1 MRPEL
6 SPRFLPSAVVAAVI
20 ALTGCRPSAPPPPP
34 PAPPVVVASPFDAMR
49 IFRDSVRRSPD
60 HLAVVA
66 RDLVARK
73 DVEGLHRFVRDQIR
87 TLPDDDD
94 GFSAPTRA
102 MRWGTRGALRYGAGT
117 PREKAELLAELYREA
132 GFEASVATGRVA
144 LPDGDPLVLLRGP
157 ERPPFAPR
165 FAPGEEA
172 ALTASLSG
180 VPPSPRVMPLDP
192 GDEAAAALAA
202 RLVALSGESAG
213 AARPPRSLRSIELPL
228 VRVATPAGERLA
240 SPNLPGAELDRPR
253 LIGKPSAAPAA
264 SPCPSVRIAIQ
275 MSRSSAP
282 GDRVELVGAEWRAD
296 ELAGRQV
303 IVGFAPPVPAERLV
317 SMRVGDVH
325 VVVPVLA
332 LRGADVPAT
341 DLAAQTRTGRAI
353 TLGGEVVEVAPD
365 GSVRIDG
372 EAVAEPE
379 GSAELLARVTSLE
392 VRARSVTYP
401 TVSLAVA
408 ARDAKG
414 AVVDGLPASAFVVR
428 DGAPVVAMLTR
439 NHPAPRV
446 LLLLDGSRS
455 LPAAFRDR
463 GAVELSREI
472 AERLLGDDPTLR
484 LRVRA
489 VGESPLA
496 EPWLADPAEVE
507 ASARRHLPRTFESRL
522 WQTLSQARTAAN
534 PTVVVLIT
542 DGAATDAPSPEF
554 LARIAAGPP
563 AVVVG
568 VGRADGKSLAALAA
582 STGGEAVTAS
592 GPEDAVRAIQR
603 LVAARAAAAH
613 RLRYTAPAGATGER
627 TVRVELAG
635 RDVSATTTYTV
646 PAEADRV
653 APDALSGL
661 YVSVQVGADRYARTL
676 VEGSPGEV
684 EAALLGTALL
694 SFEGDAPTP
703 SAWIDDVLT
712 GMLAQEPLLR
722 AVNSRDRKAIVAELS
737 RAPYGV
743 PPEPFAFFPRL
754 WRSGDGEVVTFS
766 QGLSAVLTTSR
777 RRPDLPGLRRV
788 DVLPMLR
795 VATVG
800 AEAEARTLRTMERT
814 ARLALA
820 EQARYETSTGALLAG
835 KELAVVPAGRKVET
849 VLRGADGA
857 GIASLFRVADDPVWR
872 ARIRY
877 VAQDGSTGAF
887 WAVTPRNGTL
897 IGVLPDGSGGGEV
910 EEINAVFRRATNLL
924 NNIGVA
930 ASVMGASFGFGVL
943 LSLEQTKLSK
953 LHAATLTLATL
964 EVQPGDIGNVDDLAC
979 GIATGAVGPVLGAAG
994 AKTASEVADWIG
1006 KMDAAMGAWA
1016 GTNICSR
1023 LTAK

>member
-1 MRPEL
+1 M
-6 SPRFLPSAVVAAVI
+6 VV
-20 ALTGCRPSAPPPPP
+20 
-34 PAPPVVVASPFDAMR
+34 
-49 IFRDSVRRSPD
+49 
-60 HLAVVA
+60 
-66 RDLVARK
+66 
-73 DVEGLHRFVRDQIR
+73 
-87 TLPDDDD
+87 
-94 GFSAPTRA
+94 
-102 MRWGTRGALRYGAGT
+102 
-117 PREKAELLAELYREA
+117 
-132 GFEASVATGRVA
+132 GRVP

-157 ERPPFAPR
+157 ERPAFAPR

-172 ALTASLSG
+172 ALTGSMSG
-180 VPPSPRVMPLDP
+180 AAPSPRGMPLDP
-192 GDEAAAALAA
+192 GDERAAALAA
-202 RLVALSGESAG
+202 RLVALSGETPG
-213 AARPPRSLRSIELPL
+213 AASPPRSLRSIELPL

-240 SPNLPGAELDRPR
+240 SPNLPGAALDRPQ
-253 LIGKPSAAPAA
+253 LIGKPTPAPAA
-264 SPCPSVRIAIQ
+264 SSTPSVRIAIQ
-275 MSRSSAP
+275 MSRASAP
-282 GDRVELVGAEWRAD
+282 GERIELVDAEWPAD

-303 IVGFAPPVPAERLV
+303 IVGFPPPVPAERLL
-317 SMRVGDVH
+317 SMRAGDLH
-325 VVVPVLA
+325 VVLPVLA

-341 DLAAQTRTGRAI
+341 DLAARTRTGRAV
-353 TLGGEVVEVAPD
+353 TLGGEVVEVAAD
-365 GSVRIDG
+365 GSVRIDD
-372 EAVAEPE
+372 EPAAEPE
-379 GSAELLARVTSLE
+379 GSAALLARVASLE
-392 VRARSVTYP
+392 VRARSVTFP
-401 TVSLAVA
+401 SVNLAVT

-414 AVVDGLPASAFVVR
+414 VPVDGLPGSAFVVR
-428 DGAPVVAMLTR
+428 DGAPVVALLTR

-463 GAVELSREI
+463 GAVELSRAI

-522 WQTLSQARTAAN
+522 WQALSQARTAAN

-542 DGAATDAPSPEF
+542 DGAATDAPRPEF
-554 LARIAAGPP
+554 LARIRAGPP

-568 VGRADGKSLAALAA
+568 VGRADGKALAALAA
-582 STGGEAVTAS
+582 ATGGEAVTAS
-592 GPEDAVRAIQR
+592 GPDDAVRAIQR
-603 LVAARAAAAH
+603 VVAARAAAAH
-613 RLRYTAPAGATGER
+613 RLRYTAPVGATGER
-627 TVRVELAG
+627 TVRLELAG
-635 RDVSATTTYTV
+635 RDVSAATTYTV
-646 PAEADRV
+646 PPEADRV

-661 YVSVQVGADRYARTL
+661 YVTVQVGADRYARTL
-676 VEGSPGEV
+676 VEGSPGEL

-694 SFEGDAPTP
+694 SFEGEAPTP
-703 SAWIDDVLT
+703 SAWIDDVFT

-722 AVNSRDRKAIVAELS
+722 AVKSGDRKAIAAELS

-743 PPEPFAFFPRL
+743 PSEPFAFFPRL
-754 WRSGDGEVVTFS
+754 WRSGDGDVVTFS

-777 RRPDLPGLRRV
+777 RRPGLPGLRRV

-800 AEAEARTLRTMERT
+800 GEAEVRMLRTMERT

-820 EQARYETSTGALLAG
+820 EEARYATSTGSLLSG
-835 KELAVVPAGRKVET
+835 RELAVVPAGRKVET

-857 GIASLFRVADDPVWR
+857 GLASLSRIADDPTWR

-877 VAQDGSTGAF
+877 VAQDASTGAF

-910 EEINAVFRRATNLL
+910 QEIEAVYNRATNLL

-964 EVQPGDIGNVDDLAC
+964 EVQPGDIANVDDLAC

-994 AKTASEVADWIG
+994 AKTAAEVADSIG
-1006 KMDAAMGAWA
+1006 KTDAAMGAWA
-1016 GTNICSR
+1016 GTSICAR